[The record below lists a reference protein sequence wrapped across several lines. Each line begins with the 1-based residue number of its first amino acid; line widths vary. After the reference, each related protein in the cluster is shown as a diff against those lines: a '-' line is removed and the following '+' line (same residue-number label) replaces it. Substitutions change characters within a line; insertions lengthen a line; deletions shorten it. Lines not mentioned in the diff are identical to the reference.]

1 MNLEELRKYKPAI
14 LKLAKEYRID
24 PNSIRVFGSVA
35 RGEASENSDIDLLV
49 RTLPDCGLFELGG
62 MYADLSDLLG
72 CKVDVVPD
80 DSIRPRLASYIL
92 KDAVAL

>member
-1 MNLEELRKYKPAI
+1 MNLRELRKYKPAI
-14 LKLAKEYRID
+14 QELAKLYKID

-35 RGEASENSDIDLLV
+35 RGEETENSDIDLLV
-49 RTLPDCGLFELGG
+49 RTMPDCGLFDLGG
-62 MYADLSDLLG
+62 MFADLTDLLN

-92 KDAVAL
+92 NDAILL